1 MLAEDLSLPNLPEY
15 DAFYFV
21 HGDTMMTQYA
31 FDRGERSEDGTLV
44 NLYYTTDLWQYSDE
58 GELDI
63 LWDQPMR
70 AKMIPGEDGGWK
82 MLSNQIIE

>member
-63 LWDQPMR
+63 LWDQPMCVSL
-70 AKMIPGEDGGWK
+70 WK
-82 MLSNQIIE
+82 IGDDDWRVVSNLPAD

>member
-1 MLAEDLSLPNLPEY
+1 MVS
-15 DAFYFV
+15 
-21 HGDTMMTQYA
+21 
-31 FDRGERSEDGTLV
+31 
-44 NLYYTTDLWQYSDE
+44 LYYTTDLWQYNDE